1 MGPTVSGRVGI
12 RTPFVATVESGRLIP
27 IDFGL
32 VPIRI
37 GMEAIRTGVS
47 EPRPR
52 MALWA
57 CGVPDPANSHEV
69 VPAVGAGVA

>member
-1 MGPTVSGRVGI
+1 MGLTVSGRVGI
-12 RTPFVATVESGRLIP
+12 RTPFVATVESRRLIP
-27 IDFGL
+27 IDLGF

-47 EPRPR
+47 EPGLR
-52 MALWA
+52 MDLRT
-57 CGVPDPANSHEV
+57 CGVPGPANSHEV